1 MLINLIELIFSLIAI
16 LLIMVIV
23 YFGVFITARIQLL
36 IQIEKDRK
44 EKEKQNIVNENLT
57 ERG

>member
-44 EKEKQNIVNENLT
+44 EKENIVNENLT